1 MAATLRKRAADVSI
15 FDLLAEERIRGALER
30 GELSGLPG
38 EGRPLEFDDDGL
50 VPADIRMTNKILRNA
65 GYVPPALADLREL
78 RMLAAA
84 LAADRGEDVRAAD
97 AQRMVRLLARVEAAG
112 LSHVSSAIF
121 ARLAEGRDTQ
131 PFSGP

>member
-1 MAATLRKRAADVSI
+1 MAATLRKRAAAVSI

-50 VPADIRMTNKILRNA
+50 VPADVRMTNKILRNA

-78 RMLAAA
+78 RTLAAA
-84 LAADRGEDVRAAD
+84 LAADRSAVD

-121 ARLAEGRDTQ
+121 ARLAEDRDAQ